1 MNLKKLYEER
11 NAKITAMKTI
21 LSKMET
27 EERAEMTA
35 EESAAFDKAEAEVRA
50 LEETIS
56 RAEKA
61 RDLTLNVVTDEKKEE
76 LRAEEVEAAEE
87 RAFANYIKKEAGL
100 FIEERAGEQ
109 NVTMGNNGAVIPT
122 TIANRIIKAVK
133 DICPVFAKSTMY
145 AVKGTLKIPTWGYA
159 NTTHDVAVAY
169 QAEFTELVADA
180 GRFTSVD
187 LGGYLAGALT
197 LIGKSVANNA
207 AVDVVSFVINY
218 MAEQIAIF
226 LEGQLLN
233 GTGSSAATGA
243 LSTTNTMISGSI
255 TAITADNLI
264 DLQAR
269 VKQSFQGNAC
279 WTMHPTT
286 FTAIKKLKDD
296 NGRYLLQDDVTGE
309 FPYRLLGKPVYISD
323 NMPVIASAAKAVLYG
338 DYTGLSVNMREGIEI
353 QVLTEKYATQ
363 HALGI
368 VAWFEFDS
376 KVSDNQ
382 KLATLV
388 MSAS

>member
-11 NAKITAMKTI
+11 NAKIASMKSI

-35 EESAAFDKAEAEVRA
+35 EETAAFDKADAEVRA

-61 RDLTLNVVTDEKKEE
+61 RDLKLNVVTDDKKEE
-76 LRAEEVEAAEE
+76 LRADEVADAEE
-87 RAFANYIKKEAGL
+87 RAFANFIKKEAG
-100 FIEERAGEQ
+100 FHIEERAGEQ

-133 DICPVFAKSTMY
+133 DICPIFAKATLY
-145 AVKGTLKIPTWGYA
+145 AVKGTLKVPVWGYA
-159 NTTHDVAVAY
+159 NTSHDVTVGY
-169 QAEFTELVADA
+169 QAEFTELTADA
-180 GRFTSVD
+180 GRFTSID

-207 AVDVVSFVINY
+207 AVDVVAFVINY

-226 LEGQLLN
+226 LEGQFLT
-233 GTGSSAATGA
+233 GTGSSAATGI
-243 LSTTNTMISGSI
+243 LSTTNTMNAGSVSAIS
-255 TAITADNLI
+255 ADNLI
-264 DLQAR
+264 DLQAK
-269 VKQSFQGNAC
+269 VKQVYQAKAG
-279 WTMHPTT
+279 WTMNPAT
-286 FTAIKKLKDD
+286 FTAIRKLKDS
-296 NGRYLLQDDVTGE
+296 NGRYLLQDDITGE

-338 DYTGLSVNMREGIEI
+338 DYSGLSVNMREGIEI

-376 KVSDNQ
+376 KVTDNQ
-382 KLATLV
+382 KVATLV
-388 MSAS
+388 MSV

>member
-11 NAKITAMKTI
+11 NTKIASMKAI
-21 LSKMET
+21 LSKMDT
-27 EERAEMTA
+27 EERTEMTA
-35 EESAAFDKAEAEVRA
+35 EETASFDKTEAEVRA

-61 RDLTLNVVTDEKKEE
+61 RDMKLNAVTDDKKEE
-76 LRAEEVEAAEE
+76 LRAEEIAEAEE
-87 RAFANYIKKEAGL
+87 RAFANFIKKEAGI
-100 FIEERAGEQ
+100 FVEERAGEQ

-122 TIANRIIKAVK
+122 TIANRIIKAIK
-133 DICPVFAKSTMY
+133 DICPIYAKATLY
-145 AVKGTLKIPTWGYA
+145 AVKGTLKVPVWGYA
-159 NTTHDVAVAY
+159 NTSHDVTVGY
-169 QAEFTELVADA
+169 QAEFTELTADA

-187 LGGYLAGALT
+187 LGGYLAGSLT

-226 LEGQLLN
+226 LEGQFLT

-243 LSTTNTMISGSI
+243 LSTTNTMISGST
-255 TAITADNLI
+255 TAISADNLI
-264 DLQAR
+264 DLQAK
-269 VKQSFQGNAC
+269 VKQAFQGNAC
-279 WTMHPTT
+279 WIMHPST
-286 FTAIKKLKDD
+286 FVAIKKLKDST
-296 NGRYLLQDDVTGE
+296 GRYLLQDDITGE
-309 FPYRLLGKPVYISD
+309 FPYRLLGKPIYISD

-338 DYTGLSVNMREGIEI
+338 DCTGLSINMREGIEI
-353 QVLTEKYATQ
+353 QVLNEKYATQ

-376 KVSDNQ
+376 KVTDNQ